1 VKRWIDRGPKWVKRD
16 PLPRVEFRLSEEALA
31 ALRARPL
38 APKAP
43 GRWIARAR
51 GRR

>member
-1 VKRWIDRGPKWVKRD
+1 MKRWIDRGLKWVKRD
-16 PLPRVEFRLSEEALA
+16 PLPKVEFRLSEEALA

-43 GRWIARAR
+43 GYWIARAR